1 MLGLK
6 AQKQD
11 GKVVD
16 VYKKAV
22 KHAVS
27 NAVRAFLTQ
36 VMNCS
41 DDGTEDNPRCRYYLI
56 DG

>member
-16 VYKKAV
+16 VYEKAV

-27 NAVRAFLTQ
+27 NAVRAFLAQ

-41 DDGTEDNPRCRYYLI
+41 DDGTEDNPRCCYYLI

>member
-6 AQKQD
+6 EQKQD

-16 VYKKAV
+16 VYEKAV

-27 NAVRAFLTQ
+27 NAVRAFLAQ

-41 DDGTEDNPRCRYYLI
+41 DDGTEDNPRCCYYLI